1 MIVANTIKNLVGN
14 TPILRLNRLFK
25 NSSCSIF
32 AKLEMQ
38 NPTSLKD
45 RAVLGMVKLFRAQKS
60 LRPRVATLV

>member
-1 MIVANTIKNLVGN
+1 MIVANTINDLVGN

-25 NSSCSIF
+25 KSSCSIF

-45 RAVLGMVKLFRAQKS
+45 RAVL
-60 LRPRVATLV
+60 